1 MSMLCRNCGVKIGEV
16 KFCPNCGA
24 STANVAPTVQPT
36 IVIANFNAIS
46 NINENVMTG
55 VEISAK
61 SKMVALILSI
71 FFGGLGIHR
80 FYVGKIGSGV
90 LWFFTGGLF
99 MIGWIYDIIKIATG
113 TFRDGAELPIV
124 K

>member
-1 MSMLCRNCGVKIGEV
+1 MFCRNCGVKIGEV
-16 KFCPNCGA
+16 KFCPNCGT
-24 STANVAPTVQPT
+24 STANIAPTVQPT
-36 IVIANFNAIS
+36 IVIANFNAIP

-55 VEISAK
+55 VEISVK
-61 SKMVALILSI
+61 SKMVTLILSI